1 MSQDNN
7 YSRGPVPLA
16 ARKGVVPLTFV
27 MLGLTFFPPV
37 CGPVAHSVPVFPI
50 MISSPAVLFGN
61 LLLGI
66 YTAFLGFIGAKQ
78 GSQPTFWRVTHLV

>member
-27 MLGLTFFPPV
+27 MLGLTFFRQYV
-37 CGPVAHSVPVFPI
+37 DRRHARYRS
-50 MISSPAVLFGN
+50 
-61 LLLGI
+61 
-66 YTAFLGFIGAKQ
+66 FL
-78 GSQPTFWRVTHLV
+78 

>member
-37 CGPVAHSVPVFPI
+37 CGPEVRSVPVFPI
-50 MISSPAVLFGN
+50 MISSSQFSSAISSSVFTLLFLATLAHKPA
-61 LLLGI
+61 
-66 YTAFLGFIGAKQ
+66 
-78 GSQPTFWRVTHLV
+78 SQPIFLRVTRSV